1 MSTNMWLDVAVLV
14 VSAAVAVIVASALLP
29 RLAK

>member
-1 MSTNMWLDVAVLV
+1 MPANLALDVAVLV
-14 VSAAVAVIVASALLP
+14 AVAVTGVIVASALLP

>member
-1 MSTNMWLDVAVLV
+1 VAVLV
-14 VSAAVAVIVASALLP
+14 AVAVTGVIVASALLP